1 MVCFVLGGVT
11 YEESFHIYRLNKELQ
26 GNPKKIKKKLNK
38 KVSIII
44 CHKKLKVKLFQTI
57 IFNNKYFKTK
67 NSSKNSS
74 KKSSKNSS
82 KKLFKKSSKKEFSK
96 KSFQGQSRV
105 IIGGSGLHNSRSF
118 LNEILHIDEK
128 PKNAETV

>member
-1 MVCFVLGGVT
+1 VVCFVLGGVT

-74 KKSSKNSS
+74 KKSSKKSSKNSS
-82 KKLFKKSSKKEFSK
+82 KKVFKKFFKIIFKKFFK
-96 KSFQGQSRV
+96 KVFKKFFKKIFKKFFQKIV
-105 IIGGSGLHNSRSF
+105 
-118 LNEILHIDEK
+118 
-128 PKNAETV
+128 